1 MRRYNNIP
9 EAIRKGIFCFM
20 AGSMV
25 FLANETVAEAKEGDD
40 NSSSEAESDKSE
52 VNTPSEDAA
61 SEAADLID
69 LPEEPTTTESET
81 QETDTGTITET
92 ENTYVEQTDNAV
104 AVTEETIVEVVNDT
118 ESLTKDEETATTT
131 TETTETTNDDG
142 TVTTTEITTTTGEYV
157 EDVSS
162 TETNSVTDIATSDQ
176 NLAEEVVAQVEEAE
190 KHNTENEGI
199 ELVDVSEHSFIDNGQ
214 EGQDPVALSNDQA
227 AELANV
233 SDGAEIVVETTNGTS
248 NVSIDG
254 QDVQLSEDLTNIIVD
269 SAKDNVVDQSTT
281 YSIGDTQVSEED
293 LSSLS
298 QDVKD
303 GNTEFTVNT
312 DNNGTSVTYN
322 DAEGKPHYVED
333 ENLQNIISNA
343 AETVS
348 EKTETQTLE
357 VLDKE
362 FEGDNDPELAK
373 EKEEL
378 EKIGYTEFETA
389 DGTGTYKTGEILEEN
404 FKTQEAADERK
415 AELDNDSAN
424 YANARAYESEKTYV
438 ADTHD
443 ETYDSPEDAASAES
457 DLKEKGYTNFHVEK
471 NVAASEAEAQNV
483 KEYLESEGF
492 ENVVI
497 NNNDGVYT
505 ISATAT
511 YESEETANQKKA
523 ELDGAGYTVNI
534 SSTLVDTQSFS
545 QTYDNAQEATNKY
558 NQLSEDGYTNLKHEV
573 IESVSAQEK
582 AEAAKTDLEENGFG
596 NVKITNNNNGTCTI
610 EAEATFADENT
621 ADQMVDALKDNY
633 TVQKNEEIVKT
644 GDYSSGIF
652 ATRDLAEAAAANLD
666 PNVYRNVE
674 VVGVTTTTEGTGIT
688 EFGEFAV
695 TTKAKYDYIINNCE
709 QIEGENGETIY
720 LEIKDDGTKVYY
732 KVSTD
737 TEKYTILAG
746 SGYMYNH
753 QEGANVIGGVH
764 TAEGYSFS
772 SFWNPGTPYPLD
784 VDFDAFEAERDR
796 ILEKAKTSGIILSN
810 EDVEGGD
817 PKYTI
822 SEAGTYYIDYI
833 DEFEQHMAYVYVATD
848 EPVEIVLRSDTGV
861 VYLPIATYRSTYQA
875 VERTDNDNEDTY
887 GEKIP
892 INVTFV
898 TSKYDNKPDDIVKM
912 KSNNFIGNLLATGST
927 VSTGGGNFCGTIV
940 CKRIENSW
948 STEGHKYKYG
958 YTAYLV
964 KSRTEEP
971 SGYKVVADTV
981 TKNYKVSVKKDVED
995 SYQAT
1000 VSGTLYVYKPK
1011 LDVSKEVNKQ
1021 RLTAEKL
1028 EKYWEVSADTIAKKK
1043 ILIAKR
1049 DVTTTIKKAT
1059 LTKTEYSKAKTSL
1072 DKTYAIKISRYSKK
1086 SERGTWTEITTKVI
1100 PPETPETPP
1109 ETPETPPE
1117 TPETPPETPET
1128 PPETPET
1135 PPETPETPPETPE
1148 TPPETPETPP
1158 ETPETPPEIPE
1169 TPDTPTTPEVPTS
1182 PDVPTTFVV
1191 APPTVP
1197 DVPVTPVVP
1206 AIPDVPV
1213 TPDVPTIPDVPVTP
1227 DVPTIPDVPVTPD
1240 VPTIP
1245 DVPTTTPDTPVNPD
1259 VVPTPDENPTVPV
1272 IIIDDDTP
1280 LAAEVAQVLGA
1291 RRVSAAQPMV
1301 LGARR
1306 GKTGDSTSNPLM
1318 ATLMIMGASATA
1330 MGVLSSKK
1338 KRK

>member
-81 QETDTGTITET
+81 QETETGTITET

-104 AVTEETIVEVVNDT
+104 AVTEETTVEVVNDT

-298 QDVKD
+298 QDVKG
-303 GNTEFTVNT
+303 GNTEFTVTT

-333 ENLQNIISNA
+333 DNLQNIISNA

-362 FEGDNDPELAK
+362 FEGDNDSELAK

-511 YESEETANQKKA
+511 YESEVTANQKKA

-596 NVKITNNNNGTCTI
+596 NVKITNNDNGTCTI

-621 ADQMVDALKDNY
+621 ADEKVEALKDNY
-633 TVQKNEEIVKT
+633 TVQKDGVEIVKT

-720 LEIKDDGTKVYY
+720 LEEKDDGTKVYY

-764 TAEGYSFS
+764 TDEGYSFS
-772 SFWNPGTPYPLD
+772 SFWNPGTPYSLG
-784 VDFDAFEAERDR
+784 VDFNAFEAERNR
-796 ILEKAKTSGIILSN
+796 ILAKAETSGIILHN
-810 EDVEGGD
+810 ESGKWGD
-817 PKYTI
+817 MRYTI
-822 SEAGTYYIDYI
+822 LDPGTYIID
-833 DEFEQHMAYVYVATD
+833 DAVEDRMAYVYVATD
-848 EPVEIVLRSDTGV
+848 EPVEIVLRSDTGF
-861 VYLPIATYRSTYQA
+861 VYLPIATNRSTYQA
-875 VERTDNDNEDTY
+875 VERTDNDGDIKY
-887 GEKIP
+887 GENIP
-892 INVTFV
+892 LNVTFV
-898 TSKYDNKPDDIVKM
+898 TSKYDDKPDDTVLM
-912 KSNNFIGNLLATGST
+912 KPNSFIGNLLAIGST
-927 VSTGGGNFCGTIV
+927 VKTGGGNFCGTIV
-940 CKRIENSW
+940 CKEIQNSNT
-948 STEGHKYKYG
+948 TEGHKYKYG

-964 KSRTEEP
+964 KSCTEEP

-981 TKNYKVSVKKDVED
+981 TNNYKVSVKKDVKD
-995 SYQAT
+995 SYKAT

-1059 LTKTEYSKAKTSL
+1059 LKKTDYSKTKTSL
-1072 DKTYAIKISRYSKK
+1072 DKTYAIKISRYSKN
-1086 SERGTWTEITTKVI
+1086 SVRGTWTEITTKVI

-1128 PPETPET
+1128 PPETPS
-1135 PPETPETPPETPE
+1135 
-1148 TPPETPETPP
+1148 ETPETPP

-1182 PDVPTTFVV
+1182 PDVPTTFIVT
-1191 APPTVP
+1191 PPTVP

-1227 DVPTIPDVPVTPD
+1227 DVPTILDVPVTPD

-1245 DVPTTTPDTPVNPD
+1245 DVPTTPDTPVNPD
-1259 VVPTPDENPTVPV
+1259 VVPTPDENPTVPG

>member
-9 EAIRKGIFCFM
+9 QAVRKGIFCFV

-25 FLANETVAEAKEGDD
+25 FLANETVAEAKDGDN
-40 NSSSEAESDKSE
+40 NSPSESETDKSE
-52 VNTPSEDAA
+52 VNAPSEDAA

-69 LPEEPTTTESET
+69 LPEEPTTTKSET
-81 QETDTGTITET
+81 QETETGTITET
-92 ENTYVEQTDNAV
+92 ENTYVEKTDNAV
-104 AVTEETIVEVVNDT
+104 AVTEETTVEVVNDT
-118 ESLTKDEETATTT
+118 ESLTKNEETATST
-131 TETTETTNDDG
+131 TETTESTNDDG
-142 TVTTTEITTTTGEYV
+142 TVTTTETTTTTGEYV

-162 TETNSVTDIATSDQ
+162 TETTSETDIATSDQ
-176 NLAEEVVAQVEEAE
+176 NVAEEIVSQVEEAA
-190 KHNTENEGI
+190 KNNTENEGI
-199 ELVDVSEHSFIDNGQ
+199 ELKEVSEHSFIDNGQ
-214 EGQDPVALSNDQA
+214 EGQDPVALTNDQA

-248 NVSIDG
+248 NISIDG

-298 QDVKD
+298 QDAKD
-303 GNTEFTVNT
+303 GNTEFTVTT

-322 DAEGKPHYVED
+322 DAEGKPHYVKD

-357 VLDKE
+357 VFDKE

-373 EKEEL
+373 KIEEL
-378 EKIGYTEFETA
+378 EKIGYTVFETV
-389 DGTGTYKTGEILEEN
+389 DGKGTYKTGELVEKN
-404 FKTQEAADERK
+404 FKTQAAADGRK

-424 YANARAYESEKTYV
+424 YANARAYESENTYV
-438 ADTHD
+438 ADKHD
-443 ETYDSPEDAASAES
+443 KTYDSPEDAASAES

-483 KEYLESEGF
+483 KAYLENIGF
-492 ENVVI
+492 KNVVI

-511 YESEETANQKKA
+511 YESEGTANQKKS
-523 ELDGAGYTVNI
+523 ELEEAGYTVNM

-545 QTYDNAQEATNKY
+545 KTYDNAQEATNKY
-558 NQLSEDGYTNLKHEV
+558 NQLIKDGYTNPKLEV
-573 IESVSAQEK
+573 IESVSAQKK
-582 AEAAKTDLEENGFG
+582 AEAAKTDLEENGFDIIT
-596 NVKITNNNNGTCTI
+596 ITNNNDGTCTI
-610 EAEATFADENT
+610 EAEATFADEST
-621 ADQMVDALKDNY
+621 ADEKVEALKDNY
-633 TVQKNEEIVKT
+633 TVQKDRVEIVKK
-644 GDYSSGIF
+644 GDYSSEIYT
-652 ATRDLAEAAAANLD
+652 TRDLAEAAAANLD

-674 VVGVTTTTEGTGIT
+674 VVGVTATTEETGIT

-695 TTKAKYDYIINNCE
+695 TTKANYDYIINNCE
-709 QIEGENGETIY
+709 KIEGEGGETIY
-720 LEIKDDGTKVYY
+720 LEEKDDGTKVYY

-746 SGYMYNH
+746 SGYMHNH

-764 TAEGYSFS
+764 YAEGYSFN
-772 SFWNPGTPYPLD
+772 SFWNPGPPYPLD
-784 VDFDAFEAERDR
+784 VDFGAFEAERDR
-796 ILEKAKTSGIILSN
+796 ILAKAETSGIIKHN
-810 EDVEGGD
+810 ESGIWGD
-817 PKYTI
+817 MKYTI
-822 SEAGTYYIDYI
+822 SAPGTYIID
-833 DEFEQHMAYVYVATD
+833 DAVEDRMAYVYIATE
-848 EPVEIVLRSDTGV
+848 EPVEIVLRSNTGF
-861 VYLPIATYRSTYQA
+861 VYLPIATYLSTYQA
-875 VERTDNDNEDTY
+875 VPWTHNDGPIKY
-887 GEKIP
+887 GENIP
-892 INVTFV
+892 LNVTFV
-898 TSKYDNKPDDIVKM
+898 TSKYDDKPEDTVLM

-927 VSTGGGNFCGTIV
+927 VKTGGGNFCGTIV
-940 CKRIENSW
+940 CKEIQNS
-948 STEGHKYKYG
+948 STTEGHKYKYG

-964 KSRTEEP
+964 KSCTVEP

-981 TKNYKVSVKKDVED
+981 TNNYKVSVKKDVED
-995 SYQAT
+995 SYKAI
-1000 VSGTLYVYKPK
+1000 VSGTLNVYKPE

-1059 LTKTEYSKAKTSL
+1059 LTKTDYSMTKTSL
-1072 DKTYAIKISRYSKK
+1072 DKTYAIKISRYSKN

-1128 PPETPET
+1128 P
-1135 PPETPETPPETPE
+1135 
-1148 TPPETPETPP
+1148 
-1158 ETPETPPEIPE
+1158 
-1169 TPDTPTTPEVPTS
+1169 DTPST
-1182 PDVPTTFVV
+1182 PDVPTT
-1191 APPTVP
+1191 PG
-1197 DVPVTPVVP
+1197 
-1206 AIPDVPV
+1206 
-1213 TPDVPTIPDVPVTP
+1213 
-1227 DVPTIPDVPVTPD
+1227 
-1240 VPTIP
+1240 
-1245 DVPTTTPDTPVNPD
+1245 
-1259 VVPTPDENPTVPV
+1259 VPV

-1280 LAAEVAQVLGA
+1280 LAQEVAQVLGA
-1291 RRVSAAQPMV
+1291 KRTAPQPMV